1 MKIGIIELLVAT
13 PPNRWSPGT
22 AGNYFLTKQYASIM
36 PQTIAVW
43 CRQFGHQTFY
53 ATYFGQKDPKQLL
66 PSDLDVVF
74 ISAYTQASALAYA
87 LAKLYRSER
96 TLTVLGGPH
105 AKSFPHDSLRFFD
118 LVVRDCD
125 RPLVADIL
133 NGTYDPGNIVSSA
146 KPLQDVASVEER
158 MPEIRASAFTRG
170 RPYVSTTI
178 PLLSSIGCP
187 YNCDF
192 CTDWDNPFALLPL
205 DRLEADLRYLS
216 TAWPGVRVGFHDPN
230 FGVKFDAVLG
240 VMENIPRRAQNPY
253 VIESSLSILQ
263 EPRLQ
268 RLHDTGC
275 FFLAPGIESWSSYSN
290 KAGVGH
296 TSGYQKVERLADH
309 FELLHR
315 YVPCLQANLMFGLDV
330 DEGDEPAELT
340 KEFMRRTPFVWPVI
354 NIPTPLGGTPL
365 YEKYLEQ
372 SRILRSMPL
381 AFYFSP
387 YLVTTLK
394 NYGPIDYY
402 KQLIDV
408 SAYSGSKSLW
418 WQRMRSVANWSTRML
433 MSLRAVRV
441 ATRVRE
447 FQNILKMLTTDSQFL
462 AFHEGRSTVLPQYY
476 HEMYERHLGP
486 YAALLSLDDRT
497 PVMDSWRREPA
508 KPELAGGPA
517 AVGE

>member
-1 MKIGIIELLVAT
+1 M
-13 PPNRWSPGT
+13 

-43 CRQFGHQTFY
+43 CRQLGHQTFY

-125 RPLVADIL
+125 RSLVADIL
-133 NGTYDPGNIVSSA
+133 NGIYDPGSILSSE

-170 RPYVSTTI
+170 RPYISSTI

-187 YNCDF
+187 YTCDF

-230 FGVKFDAVLG
+230 FGVKFDAVIG

-253 VIESSLSILQ
+253 VIESSLSLLQ

-290 KAGVGH
+290 KAGVGN

-330 DEGDEPAELT
+330 DEGDEPGELT

-354 NIPTPLGGTPL
+354 NIPTPFGGTPL
-365 YEKYLEQ
+365 YETYLEQ
-372 SRILRSMPL
+372 SRILRAMPL
-381 AFYFSP
+381 AFYYSP
-387 YLVTTLK
+387 FLVTTLK
-394 NYGPIDYY
+394 NYGPIDFY

-418 WQRMRSVANWSTRML
+418 WQRMRSVSNWSTRVL

-441 ATRVRE
+441 AQRVGE
-447 FQNILKMLTTDSQFL
+447 FQTILKMLTTDSQFL
-462 AFHEGRSTVLPQYY
+462 AFHEGRSTELPQYY
-476 HEMYERHLGP
+476 HRMYERHLGP

-497 PVMDSWRREPA
+497 PVMDSLHREPA
-508 KPELAGGPA
+508 KPEMATDPA
-517 AVGE
+517 AVGEQ